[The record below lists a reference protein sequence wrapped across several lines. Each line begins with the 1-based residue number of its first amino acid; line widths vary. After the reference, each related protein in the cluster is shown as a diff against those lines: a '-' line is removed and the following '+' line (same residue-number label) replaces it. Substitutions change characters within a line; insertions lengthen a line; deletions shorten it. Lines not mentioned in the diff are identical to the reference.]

1 MNWLSWAINNWEWLL
16 TAILI
21 IVIGIPFLVVM
32 IIPALIYLGSKGKK
46 IPSLDFL
53 IKYFGVDVSQ
63 PPYSDWMN
71 KHPMIFVGLTAIELY
86 VSWYLIKL
94 LRGVK
99 WVLKEFFTWVYKG
112 VRALVTLQFEQYK
125 KWDKEFDEEEKKRK
139 KEGE

>member
-63 PPYSDWMN
+63 PPYSEWMK
-71 KHPMIFVGLTAIELY
+71 KHPMIFVGMTSIELY
-86 VSWYLIKL
+86 TSYLLIFILRPIK
-94 LRGVK
+94 RFFK
-99 WVLKEFFTWVYKG
+99 KLKG
-112 VRALVTLQFEQYK
+112 
-125 KWDKEFDEEEKKRK
+125 EKH
-139 KEGE
+139 E